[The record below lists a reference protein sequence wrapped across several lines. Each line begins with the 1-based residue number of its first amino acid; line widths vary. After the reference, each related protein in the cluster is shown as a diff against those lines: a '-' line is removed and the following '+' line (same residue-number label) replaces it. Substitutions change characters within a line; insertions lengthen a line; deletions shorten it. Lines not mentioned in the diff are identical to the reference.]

1 MTEAPIRKRVHVRGR
16 VQGVF
21 FRGAT
26 QEQARRLGV
35 AGWVRNRAD
44 GSVEAVL
51 EGAPEPVAAL
61 LAFLAQGPP
70 AARVEALEEGSETP
84 LEGLQGFEIRP

>member
-1 MTEAPIRKRVHVRGR
+1 MTEPVLRRHVRVRGR

-26 QEQARRLGV
+26 QEQAQRLGV
-35 AGWVRNRAD
+35 AGWVRNLRD

-51 EGAPEPVAAL
+51 EGPQGAVEAL
-61 LAFLAQGPP
+61 LGFLAQGPP
-70 AARVEALEEGSETP
+70 AARVEGLEQLEDASV
-84 LEGLQGFEIRP
+84 EGLAGFEVRR

>member
-1 MTEAPIRKRVHVRGR
+1 MVVHGR

-26 QEQARRLGV
+26 QDEARRLGV
-35 AGWVRNRAD
+35 KGWVRNRAD

-51 EGAPEPVAAL
+51 EGPPGPVNAL
-61 LAFLAQGPP
+61 LAFLEHGPP
-70 AARVEALEEGSETP
+70 AARVDALEAIEEP
-84 LEGLQGFEIRP
+84 FEGLAGFEITRGSSP